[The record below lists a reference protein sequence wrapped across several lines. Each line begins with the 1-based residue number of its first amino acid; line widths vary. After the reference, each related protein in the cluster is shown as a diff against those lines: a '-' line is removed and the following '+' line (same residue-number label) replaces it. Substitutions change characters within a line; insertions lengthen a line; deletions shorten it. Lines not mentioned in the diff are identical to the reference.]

1 MPDHVDGQLVLSDRK
16 ELTRLFE
23 EHGFLGAIPPE
34 VVPAYVETGILV
46 VVGIGVLLWVLTAV
60 FASLDVRELKA
71 RQIQRPFSWT
81 FALLGGLIY
90 VAGRSVVVDLR
101 TGKGLGPI
109 WVYLAATAFS
119 ALVGA
124 ALVREMQ
131 VYMLDVAPHIL

>member
-1 MPDHVDGQLVLSDRK
+1 
-16 ELTRLFE
+16 
-23 EHGFLGAIPPE
+23 
-34 VVPAYVETGILV
+34 
-46 VVGIGVLLWVLTAV
+46 VLTA
-60 FASLDVRELKA
+60 
-71 RQIQRPFSWT
+71 RQIHRPFSWT

-90 VAGRSVVVDLR
+90 VAGRSAVVDLR

-131 VYMLDVAPHIL
+131 LYMLDVAPHIL